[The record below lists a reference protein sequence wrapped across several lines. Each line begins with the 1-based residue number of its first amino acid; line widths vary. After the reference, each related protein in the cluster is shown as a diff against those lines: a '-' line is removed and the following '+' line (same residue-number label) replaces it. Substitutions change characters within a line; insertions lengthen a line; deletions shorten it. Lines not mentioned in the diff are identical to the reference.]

1 MQVIYLAA
9 LIKGSLEWRCYVS
22 WTSGLTQSDW
32 SIITFC
38 SIYQHLAFDACTRM
52 LTPNSFRC
60 LTSKDNVNLK
70 SKHTHTLTIYNN
82 LRPHVLGGIFTLF
95 ENEFRS
101 LICFR
106 FFFLQAL
113 HSSSIRYYIGAFV
126 IIINWHTWMNTT
138 KYIFDYNSLIFSHQ
152 RYQLIKPPTTN
163 KDGNN

>member
-101 LICFR
+101 LICFS
-106 FFFLQAL
+106 FFFFKHYIPHQLDTKLVLLWLWLIDIPEWTQQ
-113 HSSSIRYYIGAFV
+113 SI
-126 IIINWHTWMNTT
+126 
-138 KYIFDYNSLIFSHQ
+138 SLIIT
-152 RYQLIKPPTTN
+152 L
-163 KDGNN
+163 

>member
-101 LICFR
+101 LICFG
-106 FFFLQAL
+106 FFFFKHYIPHQLDTKLVLLWLKLIDIPEWTQQ
-113 HSSSIRYYIGAFV
+113 SI
-126 IIINWHTWMNTT
+126 
-138 KYIFDYNSLIFSHQ
+138 SLIIT
-152 RYQLIKPPTTN
+152 L
-163 KDGNN
+163 